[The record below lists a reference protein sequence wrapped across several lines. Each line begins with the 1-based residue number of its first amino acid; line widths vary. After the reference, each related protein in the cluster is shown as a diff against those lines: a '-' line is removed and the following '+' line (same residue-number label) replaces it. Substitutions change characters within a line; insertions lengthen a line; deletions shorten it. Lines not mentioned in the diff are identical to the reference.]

1 MWSNLKLLIIKTN
14 NFMKNKIFKGI
25 ALGIIVALAIACNPK
40 KEETAAEPAAV
51 DTEQIKAEL
60 QTMENDFADAVN
72 SGKPETIVYY
82 AEDATSYAQNK
93 SPLVGKTA
101 IDKSIKEEND
111 TMTKGSK
118 VTYTVNE
125 VHASNDGNMVVEFGS
140 YKVVDSTDAVKSE
153 GNYMSLFHKKDGKY
167 VCVRD
172 MSASILPIEKK

>member
-1 MWSNLKLLIIKTN
+1 
-14 NFMKNKIFKGI
+14 MKNKIFKGI
-25 ALGIIVALAIACNPK
+25 ALGIITVIVIACNPK
-40 KEETAAEPAAV
+40 KEETAAEPATV
-51 DTEQIKAEL
+51 DTEQIKADL
-60 QTMENDFADAVN
+60 QVMENAFADAVN

-101 IDKSIKEEND
+101 IDKSIKEENV
-111 TMTKGSK
+111 TMPKGSK

-125 VHASNDGNMVVEFGS
+125 VHPSIDGNMVVEFGS
-140 YKVVDSTDAVKSE
+140 YKVIDSTDAVKAN

-172 MSASILPIEKK
+172 MSASILPAEKKIKKRRNF

>member
-1 MWSNLKLLIIKTN
+1 
-14 NFMKNKIFKGI
+14 MKNKILKGI
-25 ALGIIVALAIACNPK
+25 ALGVIMTIVIACNPK
-40 KEETAAEPAAV
+40 KEEATAESAAV
-51 DTEQIKAEL
+51 DTEQIKAEI
-60 QTMENDFADAVN
+60 QAMENAFADAVN

-93 SPLVGKTA
+93 APLVGKTA
-101 IDKSIKEEND
+101 IDKSIKEENVA
-111 TMTKGSK
+111 MPKGSK

-140 YKVVDSTDAVKSE
+140 YKVVDSADAVKAD

-172 MSASILPIEKK
+172 MSASVLPVNKK

>member
-14 NFMKNKIFKGI
+14 NFMKNKILKGI
-25 ALGIIVALAIACNPK
+25 ALGVIVVLAMACNPK
-40 KEETAAEPAAV
+40 KEETVAEPVAV
-51 DTEQIKAEL
+51 DQEQIKAEI
-60 QTMENDFADAVN
+60 QAMETAFADAVN

-82 AEDATSYAQNK
+82 ADDATSYAQNK

-111 TMTKGSK
+111 AMEKGSK

-125 VHASNDGNMVVEFGS
+125 IHPSIDGEMVVEFGS
-140 YKVVDSTDAVKSE
+140 YKVVDSTDVVKQS

-167 VCVRD
+167 TCVRD
-172 MSASILPIEKK
+172 MSASILSAEKK

>member
-1 MWSNLKLLIIKTN
+1 
-14 NFMKNKIFKGI
+14 MKNKILKGI
-25 ALGIIVALAIACNPK
+25 ALGVLLTIVIACNPK
-40 KEETAAEPAAV
+40 KEETTAEKPAV

-60 QTMENDFADAVN
+60 QAMENAFAEAVN

-101 IDKSIKEEND
+101 IDKSIKEENVS
-111 TMTKGSK
+111 MPKGSK

-125 VHASNDGNMVVEFGS
+125 VHPSSDGNMVVEFGS
-140 YKVVDSTDAVKSE
+140 YKVVDASNKVKAD

-172 MSASILPIEKK
+172 MSASVLPLEKK